1 MKNFLD
7 FFYYTKTERKA
18 CVLLLILC
26 IAAFVL
32 PEWLDFSKPYDLTIL
47 ANAPRPVQAKADWPK
62 PQRWNNYKKK
72 YKYKYKYN
80 ARYPAKEPSVV
91 ASFAAFDPN
100 LVSLDELLKMGLN
113 KRSASIWV
121 KYTSKGGHFK
131 KAEDVL
137 KIYGLPEE
145 WYKQAKPY
153 LQIQTKSNLEADA
166 PGKASYSSFED
177 KKFTKKGAQACVP
190 IDVNTADTAA
200 WQSLRGIG
208 KVLANRIIKFRD
220 KLGGFYLVDQVK
232 ETFGLA
238 DSVYQKIRPC
248 LQLNA
253 PTLKPLLINQASFNE
268 LASHP
273 YLGFKAAKAIMN
285 WKDQH
290 GPFGKMED
298 LEGLVALEAGKLE
311 KLKPYVQF

>member
-7 FFYYTKTERKA
+7 FFYYTQTERKA
-18 CVLLLILC
+18 CVLLLFLC
-26 IAAFVL
+26 FTAFVV
-32 PEWLDFSKPYDLTIL
+32 PEWLDFSQHYNLTSL
-47 ANAPRPVQAKADWPK
+47 ANAPRPVQAKAAWNK
-62 PQRWNNYKKK
+62 PRQGRYAKGTYRYKP
-72 YKYKYKYN
+72 
-80 ARYPAKEPSVV
+80 RYPANETKFV
-91 ASFAAFDPN
+91 ASFALFDPN
-100 LVSLDELLKMGLN
+100 SVSLEELLKMGLN
-113 KRSASIWV
+113 KRCASIWV

-137 KIYGLPEE
+137 KIYGLPKD
-145 WYKQAKPY
+145 WFTQAKSYIQIQAKPD
-153 LQIQTKSNLEADA
+153 LEAGE
-166 PGKASYSSFED
+166 PEKSGYSSFEG
-177 KKFTKKGAQACVP
+177 KKFSKKGAQPCVP

-208 KVLANRIIKFRD
+208 KVLANRIIKFRE
-220 KLGGFYLVDQVK
+220 KLGGFYQVDQIR

-248 LQLNA
+248 LQLNTPA
-253 PTLKPLLINQASFNE
+253 LKPLLINQASFNE

-290 GPFGKMED
+290 GPLGKMED
-298 LEGLVALEAGKLE
+298 LEELVALEPGKLE

>member
-26 IAAFVL
+26 VAAFVL
-32 PEWLDFSKPYDLTIL
+32 PEWLGFSKHYDLTAL
-47 ANAPRPVQAKADWPK
+47 ANAPRPVQAKVEWPK
-62 PQRWNNYKKK
+62 RQYGSYPKNK
-72 YKYKYKYN
+72 YRYS
-80 ARYPAKEPSVV
+80 ARYPTKEAKIV
-91 ASFAAFDPN
+91 ASFSIFDPN
-100 LVSLDELLKMGLN
+100 TVSFDELLKMGLN

-121 KYTSKGGHFK
+121 KYTSKGGQFK

-137 KIYGLPEE
+137 KIYDLPEE
-145 WYKQAKPY
+145 WYQQAKSY
-153 LQIQTKSNLEADA
+153 LQIQTKSDLEEGT
-166 PGKASYSSFED
+166 PEKASYSSFEG
-177 KKFTKKGAQACVP
+177 KKFSKKGAQPCMP

-220 KLGGFYLVDQVK
+220 KLGGFYQIDQVK

-248 LQLNA
+248 LQLNTQ
-253 PTLKPLLINQASFNE
+253 TLKPLLINQASFNE

-298 LEGLVALEAGKLE
+298 LEALVALEAGKLE

>member
-18 CVLLLILC
+18 CVLLLLLC
-26 IAAFVL
+26 VTAFVL
-32 PEWLDFSKPYDLTIL
+32 PGQLDFSQHYDLTTL
-47 ANAPRPVQAKADWPK
+47 TNAPRPVQAKVE
-62 PQRWNNYKKK
+62 WNRPRYGSYTKSK
-72 YKYKYKYN
+72 YKYTTH
-80 ARYPAKEPSVV
+80 YPKKEAKVV
-91 ASFAAFDPN
+91 ASFSIFDPN
-100 LVSLDELLKMGLN
+100 TVSFDQLQKMGLN
-113 KRSASIWV
+113 KRSASIWI

-137 KIYGLPEE
+137 KIYGLPED
-145 WYKQAKPY
+145 WFAQAKAY
-153 LQIQTKSNLEADA
+153 IQIQAKSDLEAGEPEKSN
-166 PGKASYSSFED
+166 YSSFEG
-177 KKFTKKGAQACVP
+177 KKFSKKGVQPCVP

-208 KVLANRIIKFRD
+208 KVLANRIIKFRE
-220 KLGGFYLVDQVK
+220 KLGGFYQVDQVK

-248 LQLNA
+248 LQLNT

-268 LASHP
+268 LAGHP

-298 LEGLVALEAGKLE
+298 LEVLVALEREKLE

>member
-26 IAAFVL
+26 VAAFVL
-32 PEWLDFSKPYDLTIL
+32 PGQLDFSQHPDLSIL
-47 ANAPRPVQAKADWPK
+47 ANSPRPVQAKREWNKPFNKGYPK
-62 PQRWNNYKKK
+62 NK
-72 YKYKYKYN
+72 YKY
-80 ARYPAKEPSVV
+80 ATRYPKKEAKIV
-91 ASFAAFDPN
+91 ASFSIFDPN
-100 LVSLDELLKMGLN
+100 KVSFDQLLKMGLN

-121 KYTSKGGHFK
+121 KYISKGGHFR

-137 KIYGLPEE
+137 KIYGLPED
-145 WYKQAKPY
+145 WFVQAKSYIQIQAKPD
-153 LQIQTKSNLEADA
+153 LEMGR
-166 PGKASYSSFED
+166 PEKASFNSFED
-177 KKFTKKGAQACVP
+177 KKFTKIGTQGCTP
-190 IDVNTADTAA
+190 IDVNTADTTA

-208 KVLANRIIKFRD
+208 KVLANRIIKFRE
-220 KLGGFYLVDQVK
+220 KLGGFYQVDQVK

-248 LQLNA
+248 LQLTT

-298 LEGLVALEAGKLE
+298 LEALVALEPGKLE

>member
-26 IAAFVL
+26 VAAFVL
-32 PEWLDFSKPYDLTIL
+32 PGWLDFSQHHHLTIL
-47 ANAPRPVQAKADWPK
+47 ANAPRPVQAKVEWNK
-62 PQRWNNYKKK
+62 PRYGSYSKSK
-72 YKYKYKYN
+72 YKYGTP
-80 ARYPAKEPSVV
+80 YPKKEGKIV
-91 ASFAAFDPN
+91 ASFSVFDPN
-100 LVSLDELLKMGLN
+100 TVSLDQLLKMGLN
-113 KRSASIWV
+113 KRSASIWI

-131 KAEDVL
+131 KVEDVL
-137 KIYGLPEE
+137 KIYGLPED
-145 WYKQAKPY
+145 WFAQAKSYIQIQAKPD
-153 LQIQTKSNLEADA
+153 QGIGTPEKS
-166 PGKASYSSFED
+166 SFSSFED
-177 KKFTKKGAQACVP
+177 KKFSKKGAQPCIP

-208 KVLANRIIKFRD
+208 KVLANRIIKFRE
-220 KLGGFYLVDQVK
+220 KLGGFYQVDQVK

-268 LASHP
+268 LAGHP
-273 YLGFKAAKAIMN
+273 CLGFKAAKAIMN

-298 LEGLVALEAGKLE
+298 LEGLVALEPGKFE

>member
-1 MKNFLD
+1 MKNLLD

-32 PEWLDFSKPYDLTIL
+32 PEWLDFSKPYDLTTL
-47 ANAPRPVQAKADWPK
+47 ASAPRPVQAKADWPK
-62 PQRWNNYKKK
+62 SQRWNNSKKK
-72 YKYKYKYN
+72 YTYS
-80 ARYPAKEPSVV
+80 ARYPAKEAKIV
-91 ASFAAFDPN
+91 ASFSLFDPN
-100 LVSLDELLKMGLN
+100 TVSLEELLKMGLN

-145 WYKQAKPY
+145 WYQQAKSY
-153 LQIQTKSNLEADA
+153 LQIQTKSGLEAGA
-166 PGKASYSSFED
+166 PEKTIYNSFED
-177 KKFTKKGAQACVP
+177 KKFTKKGAQACIP

-220 KLGGFYLVDQVK
+220 KLGGFYQIDQVK

-253 PTLKPLLINQASFNE
+253 PTLKPLLINQVSFNE

-298 LEGLVALEAGKLE
+298 LEALVALEPAKLE

>member
-32 PEWLDFSKPYDLTIL
+32 PEWLDFSKPHDLIVL
-47 ANAPRPVQAKADWPK
+47 ANAPRPVQAKTDWPK
-62 PQRWNNYKKK
+62 PQGWNNSKKS
-72 YKYKYKYN
+72 YKYS
-80 ARYPAKEPSVV
+80 ARYPTKEAKIV
-91 ASFAAFDPN
+91 ASFSFFDPN
-100 LVSLDELLKMGLN
+100 TVSLDELLKMGLN
-113 KRSASIWV
+113 KRSASIWI

-131 KAEDVL
+131 KAEDIL
-137 KIYGLPEE
+137 KIYGLPED
-145 WYKQAKPY
+145 WFSQAQSYIRIQSKP
-153 LQIQTKSNLEADA
+153 QETGEAE
-166 PGKASYSSFED
+166 KNSYASFDD
-177 KKFTKKGAQACVP
+177 KKFTKKGAQACTP

-220 KLGGFYLVDQVK
+220 KLGGFYQIDQVK

-248 LQLNA
+248 LQLTA
-253 PTLKPLLINQASFNE
+253 PTLKPLLINQVSFNE

-298 LEGLVALEAGKLE
+298 LEALVALEPGKLE

>member
-1 MKNFLD
+1 MKNLFD

-26 IAAFVL
+26 VAAFVF
-32 PEWLDFSKPYDLTIL
+32 PEWLDFSKPYDLTVL
-47 ANAPRPVQAKADWPK
+47 ANAPRPVQAKVEWPK
-62 PQRWNNYKKK
+62 RQYGSYSKN
-72 YKYKYKYN
+72 KYKYN
-80 ARYPAKEPSVV
+80 PRYPAKEAKIV
-91 ASFAAFDPN
+91 ASFSVFDPN
-100 LVSLDELLKMGLN
+100 TVSLDELLKMGLN

-121 KYTSKGGHFK
+121 KYTSKGGYFK

-137 KIYGLPEE
+137 KIYGLPED
-145 WYKQAKPY
+145 WYKQAKSY
-153 LQIQTKSNLEADA
+153 LQIQSKPDLEVGTAEK
-166 PGKASYSSFED
+166 GTYSSTFED
-177 KKFTKKGAQACVP
+177 KKFSKKSAQACAP

-220 KLGGFYLVDQVK
+220 KLGGFYQIEQVK

-253 PTLKPLLINQASFNE
+253 PTLKPLLINQVNFNE

-290 GPFGKMED
+290 GPFTKMED
-298 LEGLVALEAGKLE
+298 LEALVALEPGKLE

>member
-26 IAAFVL
+26 VSAFVL
-32 PEWLDFSKPYDLTIL
+32 PGQLDFSQHWDLSTL
-47 ANAPRPVQAKADWPK
+47 TNAPRPVRAKVEWSK
-62 PQRWNNYKKK
+62 PRYGSYTKSK
-72 YKYKYKYN
+72 YKYGT
-80 ARYPAKEPSVV
+80 RYPPKEAQIV
-91 ASFAAFDPN
+91 ASFSVFDPN
-100 LVSLDELLKMGLN
+100 TVSLDELLKMGLS

-121 KYTSKGGHFK
+121 KYISKGGHFK
-131 KAEDVL
+131 KVEDVL
-137 KIYGLPEE
+137 KIYGLRED
-145 WYKQAKPY
+145 WFAQAKSY
-153 LQIQTKSNLEADA
+153 IQIQAKSELEAGE
-166 PGKASYSSFED
+166 PEKSSYSSFEG
-177 KKFTKKGAQACVP
+177 KKFSKKGAQACIP

-208 KVLANRIIKFRD
+208 KVLANRIIKFRE
-220 KLGGFYLVDQVK
+220 KLGGFYQVDQVK

-248 LQLNA
+248 LQLNT

-268 LASHP
+268 LAGHP

-290 GPFGKMED
+290 GPLGKMED
-298 LEGLVALEAGKLE
+298 LEGLVALEAEKLE

>member
-26 IAAFVL
+26 VAAFVL
-32 PEWLDFSKPYDLTIL
+32 PGWLDFSKHHDLTTL
-47 ANAPRPVQAKADWPK
+47 ANAPRPVQAKVEWNK
-62 PQRWNNYKKK
+62 PRYGSYSKSK
-72 YKYKYKYN
+72 YKYGT
-80 ARYPAKEPSVV
+80 RYPKKESKTV
-91 ASFAAFDPN
+91 ASFSVFDPN
-100 LVSLDELLKMGLN
+100 TVSLDQLLKMGLN
-113 KRSASIWV
+113 KRSASIWI

-131 KAEDVL
+131 KVEDVL
-137 KIYGLPEE
+137 KIYGLRED
-145 WYKQAKPY
+145 WFAQAKSY
-153 LQIQTKSNLEADA
+153 IQILEKPDQEMGKLEKSNF
-166 PGKASYSSFED
+166 SSFDD
-177 KKFTKKGAQACVP
+177 KKFSKKGVQPCIP

-208 KVLANRIIKFRD
+208 RVLANRIIKFRD
-220 KLGGFYLVDQVK
+220 KLGGFYQVDQVK

-248 LQLNA
+248 LQLGA

-268 LASHP
+268 LAGHP

-298 LEGLVALEAGKLE
+298 LEGLVALEPGKLE

>member
-26 IAAFVL
+26 VAAFVL
-32 PEWLDFSKPYDLTIL
+32 PGQLDFSQHYDLTTL
-47 ANAPRPVQAKADWPK
+47 ANAPRPVQAKVEWKK
-62 PQRWNNYKKK
+62 PRYGSYTKSK
-72 YKYKYKYN
+72 YKYGT
-80 ARYPAKEPSVV
+80 RYPKKEAKVV
-91 ASFAAFDPN
+91 ASFSIFDPN
-100 LVSLDELLKMGLN
+100 TVSLDELLKMGLN

-131 KAEDVL
+131 KVEDVL
-137 KIYGLPEE
+137 KIYGLPEG
-145 WYKQAKPY
+145 WFAQAKSY
-153 LQIQTKSNLEADA
+153 IQIQAKSDLEAGT
-166 PGKASYSSFED
+166 PEKASYSSFED
-177 KKFTKKGAQACVP
+177 KKFSKKGAQPCIP

-208 KVLANRIIKFRD
+208 KVLANRIIKFRE
-220 KLGGFYLVDQVK
+220 KLGGFYQVDQVK

-238 DSVYQKIRPC
+238 DSVFQKIRPC
-248 LQLNA
+248 LQLNT

-298 LEGLVALEAGKLE
+298 LEALVALEPGKLE
-311 KLKPYVQF
+311 KLRPYVQF

>member
-26 IAAFVL
+26 VAAFVL
-32 PEWLDFSKPYDLTIL
+32 PGQLDFSQHLDLTIL
-47 ANAPRPVQAKADWPK
+47 ANAPRPVQAKREWNK
-62 PQRWNNYKKK
+62 PFNRVYAKNK
-72 YKYKYKYN
+72 YKYRT
-80 ARYPAKEPSVV
+80 RYPTKGTKIV
-91 ASFAAFDPN
+91 ASFSIFDPN
-100 LVSLDELLKMGLN
+100 TVSFDQLQKMGLN
-113 KRSASIWV
+113 KRSASIWI

-137 KIYGLPEE
+137 KIYGLPEV
-145 WYKQAKPY
+145 WFAQAKSY
-153 LQIQTKSNLEADA
+153 IQIQAKADLEAAKPEKSN
-166 PGKASYSSFED
+166 YSSFEG
-177 KKFTKKGAQACVP
+177 KKFSKKGTQPCVP

-208 KVLANRIIKFRD
+208 KVLANRIIKFRE
-220 KLGGFYLVDQVK
+220 KLGGFYQVDQVK

-238 DSVYQKIRPC
+238 DSVFQKIRPC

-268 LASHP
+268 LAGHP

-298 LEGLVALEAGKLE
+298 LEALVALEPAKLE
-311 KLKPYVQF
+311 KLRPYVQF

>member
-1 MKNFLD
+1 MKKFLD

-32 PEWLDFSKPYDLTIL
+32 PEWLDFSKPHDLTVL
-47 ANAPRPVQAKADWPK
+47 ANAPRPVQAKTDWPK
-62 PQRWNNYKKK
+62 PQRWNNSKKK
-72 YKYKYKYN
+72 YKYS
-80 ARYPAKEPSVV
+80 ARYPTKEAKIV
-91 ASFAAFDPN
+91 ASFSFFDPN
-100 LVSLDELLKMGLN
+100 TVSLDELLKMGLN

-131 KAEDVL
+131 KAEDIL
-137 KIYGLPEE
+137 KIYGLPED
-145 WYKQAKPY
+145 WFSQAQSYIRIQSKP
-153 LQIQTKSNLEADA
+153 QETGEAE
-166 PGKASYSSFED
+166 KNSYASFDD
-177 KKFTKKGAQACVP
+177 KKFTKKGAQACTP

-220 KLGGFYLVDQVK
+220 KLGGFYQIDQVK

-253 PTLKPLLINQASFNE
+253 PTLKPLLINQVSFNE

>member
-1 MKNFLD
+1 MKNLFD

-26 IAAFVL
+26 VTAFVL
-32 PEWLDFSKPYDLTIL
+32 PGQLDFSKPYDLTTL
-47 ANAPRPVQAKADWPK
+47 ANAPRPVQAKVEWNK
-62 PQRWNNYKKK
+62 PRYGSYTKGK
-72 YKYKYKYN
+72 YKYG
-80 ARYPAKEPSVV
+80 ARYPKKEAKIV
-91 ASFAAFDPN
+91 ASFSVFDPN
-100 LVSLDELLKMGLN
+100 TVSLDELLKMGLN

-131 KAEDVL
+131 KVEDVL
-137 KIYGLPEE
+137 KIYGLPED
-145 WYKQAKPY
+145 WFAQAKSYIQIQAKPD
-153 LQIQTKSNLEADA
+153 LEAGT
-166 PGKASYSSFED
+166 PEKASYSSFEG
-177 KKFTKKGAQACVP
+177 KKFSKKGAQPCVP

-208 KVLANRIIKFRD
+208 KVLANRIIKFRE

-248 LQLNA
+248 LQLNT

-268 LASHP
+268 LAGHP

-290 GPFGKMED
+290 GPFGRMED
-298 LEGLVALEAGKLE
+298 LEALVALEAVKLE

>member
-18 CVLLLILC
+18 CVLLLIFC
-26 IAAFVL
+26 VAAFVL
-32 PEWLDFSKPYDLTIL
+32 PEWLDFSQHHDLTIL
-47 ANAPRPVQAKADWPK
+47 ANVPRPVQAKREWNK
-62 PQRWNNYKKK
+62 PFNSGYTQNK
-72 YKYKYKYN
+72 YKYSTHH
-80 ARYPAKEPSVV
+80 PTEEAKIV
-91 ASFAAFDPN
+91 ASFSIFDPN
-100 LVSLDELLKMGLN
+100 TVSFDQLMKMGLN

-137 KIYGLPEE
+137 KIYGLRED
-145 WYKQAKPY
+145 WFAQAKSY
-153 LQIQTKSNLEADA
+153 IQIQAKSDLEAEE
-166 PGKASYSSFED
+166 PEKSSYSSFEG
-177 KKFTKKGAQACVP
+177 KKISKKGAQPCIP
-190 IDVNTADTAA
+190 IDVNTADTTA

-208 KVLANRIIKFRD
+208 KVLANRIIKFRE
-220 KLGGFYLVDQVK
+220 KLGGFYQVDQVK

-248 LQLNA
+248 LQINT
-253 PTLKPLLINQASFNE
+253 PTLKPLLINQANFNE
-268 LASHP
+268 LAAHP

-298 LEGLVALEAGKLE
+298 LEALVVLEAGKLE